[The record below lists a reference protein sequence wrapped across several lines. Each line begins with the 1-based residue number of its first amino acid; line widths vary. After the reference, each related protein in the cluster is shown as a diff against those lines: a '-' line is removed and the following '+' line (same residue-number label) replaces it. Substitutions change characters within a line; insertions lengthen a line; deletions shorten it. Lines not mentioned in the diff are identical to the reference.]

1 MKKAL
6 LTVCLIFLAVII
18 TACGGGGKSNPPNYP
33 FIPLEPEPEP
43 VPVVQ
48 NLELSQ
54 KIFNLNIGD
63 TDNIIVTLNGEDV
76 TQQVTYTPD
85 DEAIARVEN
94 GTITA
99 LSQGTTTV
107 TVSHEGA
114 EDNTFTVNVIDPT
127 LPTLEVSQDTFA
139 LKVGQTDN
147 VTVTLEGEDVTQ
159 QVTYTP
165 DDEAIARVESG
176 TITALSQ
183 GSTTVTV
190 SLEGANNAVFTVN
203 VDLADLELSKT
214 SYELGLGEEDTI
226 TVTCNGQP
234 VTDSAVY
241 TLDNNLITVEKG
253 NIKALYQAGETT
265 VTVSLEG
272 ANSATF
278 TVKVIDDSDEEVTLD
293 NDTLDK
299 LFELNLVDQDSENK
313 SELTELNF
321 PGAFTYTDSKKYK
334 IISISEGMFAN
345 CASLESIE
353 IPNSVTTIADGA
365 FYKTP
370 IKEIT
375 IPDSVTS
382 LGYAFGNC
390 TSLEK
395 LIIGNGLTEI
405 KDRQFLANNG
415 LTSLKTVTIG
425 NSVKTIGYAAFDGTK
440 IEEIT
445 IPNSVTTIADGAFA
459 GTPIKEVTIPD
470 SVTSLGYAFSY
481 CSSLEKLTI
490 GNGITEIQESQ
501 FCASN
506 GLTSLKIV
514 TIGNNVTT
522 IGNSA
527 FSGTKIEEIT
537 IPDSVTSFGTAFYN
551 CKSLEKLT
559 IGNGITEIQAGQFYE
574 LSALK
579 TVTIGNSVKTIGEDA
594 FSGCTSLKLTLPN
607 QVETIGADAFL
618 GVDYIYY
625 TKDLIATVDENYWG
639 AIHHELIP

>member
-33 FIPLEPEPEP
+33 FIPPVPPEP
-43 VPVVQ
+43 VGQ
-48 NLELSQ
+48 NLEVSQ

-203 VDLADLELSKT
+203 VDLPDLELSKT

-226 TVTCNGQP
+226 TVTCNGQI

>member
-107 TVSHEGA
+107 TVSYEGA

-127 LPTLEVSQDTFA
+127 IPTLEVSQDTFA
-139 LKVGQTDN
+139 LKVGLTDN

>member
-33 FIPLEPEPEP
+33 FIPPEPEP

-99 LSQGTTTV
+99 LAQGTTTV
-107 TVSHEGA
+107 TVSHQGA
-114 EDNTFTVNVIDPT
+114 NDVTFTVNVIDPT

-139 LKVGQTDN
+139 LKVGETDN

-214 SYELGLGEEDTI
+214 SYEFGVGEEDTI

-272 ANSATF
+272 ANNATF
-278 TVKVIDDSDEEVTLD
+278 TVKVIDDSDEEISL
-293 NDTLDK
+293 NNNTLDK
-299 LFELNLVDQDSENK
+299 LFELNLVDKNSEHK

-321 PGAFTYTDSKKYK
+321 PGVFTYTDGKKYK
-334 IISISEGMFAN
+334 IISIPGGMFN
-345 CASLESIE
+345 GCASLESIE
-353 IPNSVTTIADGA
+353 IPNSVTTIENGA
-365 FYKTP
+365 FQATP

-382 LGYAFGNC
+382 LGYAFKDC

-395 LIIGNGLTEI
+395 ITIGNGVTTI
-405 KDRQFLANNG
+405 QASQFSYSNG
-415 LTSLKTVTIG
+415 LTSLKTVIIG
-425 NSVKTIGYAAFDGTK
+425 NSVTTIGDAAFNGTK
-440 IEEIT
+440 IESIE
-445 IPNSVTTIADGAFA
+445 IPNSVTTIKDGTFS
-459 GTPIKEVTIPD
+459 GTPIKEITIPD
-470 SVTSLGYAFSY
+470 SVTSLGYAF
-481 CSSLEKLTI
+481 
-490 GNGITEIQESQ
+490 N
-501 FCASN
+501 
-506 GLTSLKIV
+506 
-514 TIGNNVTT
+514 
-522 IGNSA
+522 
-527 FSGTKIEEIT
+527 
-537 IPDSVTSFGTAFYN
+537 D
-551 CKSLEKLT
+551 CKSLEKIT
-559 IGNGITEIQAGQFYE
+559 IGNGLTEIKVGLFSG

-579 TVTIGNSVKTIGEDA
+579 KVIIGNGVKSIRSGAFNACTSLELTLPDHVETIDNNA
-594 FSGCTSLKLTLPN
+594 FSGIKCICYTNKLKALP
-607 QVETIGADAFL
+607 APS
-618 GVDYIYY
+618 
-625 TKDLIATVDENYWG
+625 NYWG
-639 AIHHELIP
+639 AKDHKVIQ

>member
-18 TACGGGGKSNPPNYP
+18 TACGGGGKSNPPSYP
-33 FIPLEPEPEP
+33 FIPPVPPE
-43 VPVVQ
+43 PVVQ

-107 TVSHEGA
+107 TVSYEGA

-127 LPTLEVSQDTFA
+127 IPTLEVSQDTFA
-139 LKVGQTDN
+139 LKVGLTDN

-214 SYELGLGEEDTI
+214 SYEFGLGEEDTI

-253 NIKALYQAGETT
+253 NIKALYKAGETI

-278 TVKVIDDSDEEVTLD
+278 TVKVIDDSDEEISL
-293 NDTLDK
+293 NNNTLDK
-299 LFELNLVDQDSENK
+299 LFELNLVDKNSEHK

-321 PGAFTYTDSKKYK
+321 PGAFIYSDGKKYK
-334 IISISEGMFAN
+334 IISIPGGMFN
-345 CASLESIE
+345 
-353 IPNSVTTIADGA
+353 GA
-365 FYKTP
+365 FQ
-370 IKEIT
+370 
-375 IPDSVTS
+375 
-382 LGYAFGNC
+382 GC
-390 TSLEK
+390 TSLE
-395 LIIGNGLTEI
+395 LTLP
-405 KDRQFLANNG
+405 DQVA
-415 LTSLKTVTIG
+415 
-425 NSVKTIGYAAFDGTK
+425 
-440 IEEIT
+440 
-445 IPNSVTTIADGAFA
+445 TIAD
-459 GTPIKEVTIPD
+459 
-470 SVTSLGYAFSY
+470 
-481 CSSLEKLTI
+481 
-490 GNGITEIQESQ
+490 N
-501 FCASN
+501 
-506 GLTSLKIV
+506 
-514 TIGNNVTT
+514 
-522 IGNSA
+522 A
-527 FSGTKIEEIT
+527 FSGIKCICYT
-537 IPDSVTSFGTAFYN
+537 N
-551 CKSLEKLT
+551 KLK
-559 IGNGITEIQAGQFYE
+559 
-574 LSALK
+574 ALPAP
-579 TVTIGNSVKTIGEDA
+579 S
-594 FSGCTSLKLTLPN
+594 
-607 QVETIGADAFL
+607 
-618 GVDYIYY
+618 
-625 TKDLIATVDENYWG
+625 NYWR
-639 AIHHELIP
+639 ANDHKVIQ